1 MLVVVCLRV
10 ALDFGV
16 VWLLL
21 AIRLVVGLGVLDATM
36 CCGLWFIRGVWLLF
50 WLVFAVVLAIIKF
63 GLLIWFR
70 LCLWGWLTAC

>member
-1 MLVVVCLRV
+1 MRV
-10 ALDFGV
+10 GLDFGV

-21 AIRLVVGLGVLDATM
+21 AIRLVVGFGVLNTTM
-36 CCGLWFIRGVWLLF
+36 CCGLWFMRGVWLLF
-50 WLVFAVVLAIIKF
+50 GLVVAVVLAIIKV